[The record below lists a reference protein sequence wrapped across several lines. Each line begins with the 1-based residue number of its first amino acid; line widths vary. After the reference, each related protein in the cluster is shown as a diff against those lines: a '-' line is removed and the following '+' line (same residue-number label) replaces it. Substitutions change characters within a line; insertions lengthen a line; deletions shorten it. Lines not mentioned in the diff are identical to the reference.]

1 MKILNI
7 LKYLRSLGPGFISGA
22 ADNDPAGIAT
32 YTQVGAQFGYGQLW
46 TVIFALPLLTATQD
60 ACARIGAVTGKG
72 LAAIIKD
79 NYSAKVLYAAVFLIL
94 IANTINIGADLGA
107 IVAAAKLIIP
117 LPFIVIMFA
126 FISLILILEIF
137 TSYKTYA
144 KYLKW
149 LAFLSLSYL
158 VTVFI
163 VQEPWGNIVK
173 ATFIPH
179 FEFSFAFI
187 FIIVGNM
194 GTTIAPYLFFWETSQ
209 EVEEDKEH
217 HLIKKDK
224 RVLHPAARI
233 SKIRFDNAVGMF
245 SSQIVTWSII
255 VLSATVLHAH
265 GITDLKTAADAAKAL
280 EPLVHTFPNAGF
292 IAKLIFAVGIISAG
306 LLVIPVLSG
315 SVSYALSETLN
326 WKEGLNIKLTRAP
339 KFYAVIIIVMLIG
352 LITNFLGVDPI
363 KLLIYT
369 SVLNGI
375 AAVPLLFLI
384 SKIAR
389 NEKIMH
395 ENKSGLIVSTLIWIT
410 FLVMAFAAIALF
422 ATFMKK

>member
-187 FIIVGNM
+187 FIIVGNI

-217 HLIKKDK
+217 HLIKKNK

-233 SKIRFDNAVGMF
+233 NKIRFDNAVGMF

-395 ENKSGLIVSTLIWIT
+395 EHKSGLIVSTLIWIT

>member
-163 VQEPWGNIVK
+163 VHEPWGNIVK

-255 VLSATVLHAH
+255 VLSATVL
-265 GITDLKTAADAAKAL
+265 
-280 EPLVHTFPNAGF
+280 PMV
-292 IAKLIFAVGIISAG
+292 
-306 LLVIPVLSG
+306 
-315 SVSYALSETLN
+315 
-326 WKEGLNIKLTRAP
+326 
-339 KFYAVIIIVMLIG
+339 
-352 LITNFLGVDPI
+352 
-363 KLLIYT
+363 
-369 SVLNGI
+369 
-375 AAVPLLFLI
+375 
-384 SKIAR
+384 
-389 NEKIMH
+389 
-395 ENKSGLIVSTLIWIT
+395 
-410 FLVMAFAAIALF
+410 
-422 ATFMKK
+422 

>member
-163 VQEPWGNIVK
+163 VHEPWGNIVK

-187 FIIVGNM
+187 FIIVGNI

-217 HLIKKDK
+217 HLIKKNK

-292 IAKLIFAVGIISAG
+292 FAKSIFAVGIISAG

-395 ENKSGLIVSTLIWIT
+395 EHKSGLIVSTLIWIT

>member
-1 MKILNI
+1 VKILNI

-163 VQEPWGNIVK
+163 VQEPWGNIAK

-187 FIIVGNM
+187 FIIVGNI

-217 HLIKKDK
+217 HLIKKNK

-233 SKIRFDNAVGMF
+233 NKIRFDNAVGMF

-280 EPLVHTFPNAGF
+280 EPLVHTFQMQD
-292 IAKLIFAVGIISAG
+292 
-306 LLVIPVLSG
+306 LLQ
-315 SVSYALSETLN
+315 N
-326 WKEGLNIKLTRAP
+326 
-339 KFYAVIIIVMLIG
+339 
-352 LITNFLGVDPI
+352 
-363 KLLIYT
+363 
-369 SVLNGI
+369 
-375 AAVPLLFLI
+375 
-384 SKIAR
+384 
-389 NEKIMH
+389 
-395 ENKSGLIVSTLIWIT
+395 
-410 FLVMAFAAIALF
+410 
-422 ATFMKK
+422 

>member
-163 VQEPWGNIVK
+163 VHEPWGNIVK

-395 ENKSGLIVSTLIWIT
+395 EHKSGLIVSTLIWIT